1 MNIEQYR
8 NFCLAKKGV
17 TESFPFDKETL
28 VFKVSG
34 KMFALTSLKTWEEGK
49 QFINLKCDP
58 EYAIELR
65 GVYDSIEP
73 GYHMSKKHWNS
84 VRIYKG
90 ELPYEFIFKLIN
102 HSYDLVVNNLT
113 KKQKAA
119 LSAL

>member
-8 NFCLAKKGV
+8 DFCIQKKGV
-17 TESFPFDKETL
+17 TESFPFDQDTL
-28 VFKVSG
+28 VFKVAG
-34 KMFALTSLKTWEEGK
+34 KMFALTSLKDWEEGI

-65 GVYDSIEP
+65 ATYESIDP

-90 ELPYEFIFKLIN
+90 ELSYEFITKLITQ
-102 HSYDLVVNNLT
+102 SYNLVVKSLT
-113 KKQKAA
+113 KRQKEELAN
-119 LSAL
+119 S

>member
-8 NFCLAKKGV
+8 DFCLAKKGV
-17 TESFPFDKETL
+17 TESFPFDQDVL

-34 KMFALTSLKTWEEGK
+34 KMFALTSLKNWEEGI

-65 GVYDSIEP
+65 TTYESIDP

-90 ELPYEFIFKLIN
+90 ELPYKLISQLITQ
-102 HSYDLVVNNLT
+102 SYDLVVKSLT
-113 KKQKAA
+113 KKQREV
-119 LSAL
+119 LSHS

>member
-8 NFCLAKKGV
+8 DFCLAKKGV
-17 TESFPFDKETL
+17 TESFPFDQDVL
-28 VFKVSG
+28 VFKVLG
-34 KMFALTSLKTWEEGK
+34 KIFALTSLKDWEEGI

-65 GVYDSIEP
+65 TTYESIDP

-90 ELPYEFIFKLIN
+90 ELPYELISQLITQ
-102 HSYDLVVNNLT
+102 SYDLVVNSLT
-113 KKQKAA
+113 KKQREV
-119 LSAL
+119 LSH